1 MLKKNRIHLPG
12 LQLKVNWVI
21 KNEFENLEKLLIK
34 NNFQVSGSKIAFA
47 SRVYLPD
54 RYCLNKSFYHLFKN
68 KVFFDYFHGDP
79 RTSDVFL
86 EIFKTVLL
94 NKKKFNKIR
103 VTHNE
108 IMNLFL
114 ENKVE
119 QDKLQKI
126 YLPIDIENF
135 FKVENEKKNLFKKV
149 HKIPDSAFIIG
160 SFQKDSNGWTNSKEP
175 KLVKGPDIFIDTIK
189 ILKEKIKELFVI
201 LAGPQRGY
209 IKEHLNKNNINFL
222 HFEIDNKKDL
232 NYLFNCLDVYLI
244 TSRQEGGPKTF
255 LESLA
260 CQIPVVT
267 TNVGQIKDLGI
278 NNVNSKISYTFEP
291 EDLSQKVLS
300 IYNNENNEKL
310 KKFGLDTAKKNSYD
324 ELFNSWKDFFI

>member
-1 MLKKNRIHLPG
+1 MK
-12 LQLKVNWVI
+12 
-21 KNEFENLEKLLIK
+21 
-34 NNFQVSGSKIAFA
+34 
-47 SRVYLPD
+47 
-54 RYCLNKSFYHLFKN
+54 
-68 KVFFDYFHGDP
+68 
-79 RTSDVFL
+79 
-86 EIFKTVLL
+86 
-94 NKKKFNKIR
+94 
-103 VTHNE
+103 
-108 IMNLFL
+108 
-114 ENKVE
+114 
-119 QDKLQKI
+119 
-126 YLPIDIENF
+126 
-135 FKVENEKKNLFKKV
+135 KKNLFKKV
-149 HKIPDSAFIIG
+149 HKIPDNAFIIG
-160 SFQKDSNGWTNSKEP
+160 SFQKDSNGWANSKEP

-209 IKEHLNKNNINFL
+209 IKEHLNKNNINFV

-324 ELFNSWKDFFI
+324 ELFNSWKDFFYLN

>member
-1 MLKKNRIHLPG
+1 M
-12 LQLKVNWVI
+12 NWVI

>member
-21 KNEFENLEKLLIK
+21 KNEFENLERLLTK

-135 FKVENEKKNLFKKV
+135 FKVENEKKK
-149 HKIPDSAFIIG
+149 FI
-160 SFQKDSNGWTNSKEP
+160 QKSS
-175 KLVKGPDIFIDTIK
+175 
-189 ILKEKIKELFVI
+189 
-201 LAGPQRGY
+201 
-209 IKEHLNKNNINFL
+209 
-222 HFEIDNKKDL
+222 
-232 NYLFNCLDVYLI
+232 
-244 TSRQEGGPKTF
+244 
-255 LESLA
+255 
-260 CQIPVVT
+260 
-267 TNVGQIKDLGI
+267 
-278 NNVNSKISYTFEP
+278 
-291 EDLSQKVLS
+291 
-300 IYNNENNEKL
+300 
-310 KKFGLDTAKKNSYD
+310 
-324 ELFNSWKDFFI
+324 